1 MQRLQTPPCSYSSD
15 SQWGSRITGPS
26 EPLVK
31 LNKQRS
37 WLVVE
42 LVITEIAL
50 NGVLMRNYFQAD
62 ASILRSL
69 LSSYVRGSRPR
80 QCASSLPTSVTANGS
95 DRIPKYIW
103 CTRHFKIC
111 IRDW

>member
-1 MQRLQTPPCSYSSD
+1 MGESHY
-15 SQWGSRITGPS
+15 WS
-26 EPLVK
+26 ERAISEIEQATL
-31 LNKQRS
+31 
-37 WLVVE
+37 LVVE

-50 NGVLMRNYFQAD
+50 NGGLMRNYFHAD

-69 LSSYVRGSRPR
+69 PSSYVRSSGPR
-80 QCASSLPTSVTANGS
+80 QCASSRPTSVTANGS

-103 CTRHFKIC
+103 YTRHFRIC